1 MILIISTKGIM
12 GSGHLRNTGTGG
24 QKISFQYSLLP
35 NKLMASM
42 VQKARKKVMV
52 MLPVRFAPPGKMGIN
67 PNKFLMKM
75 KKKQVSK

>member
-1 MILIISTKGIM
+1 MGIM

-35 NKLMASM
+35 NKLMASN
-42 VQKARKKVMV
+42 VQNARKNVIV
-52 MLPVRFAPPGKMGIN
+52 MLPVRFAPPGKMGTN
-67 PNKFLMKM
+67 PSKLLMKM

>member
-1 MILIISTKGIM
+1 M

-35 NKLMASM
+35 NKLIAIK
-42 VQKARKKVMV
+42 VQNARKNVMV
-52 MLPVRFAPPGKMGIN
+52 ILPVRFAPPGKMGIN
-67 PNKFLMKM
+67 PKRLLMKM